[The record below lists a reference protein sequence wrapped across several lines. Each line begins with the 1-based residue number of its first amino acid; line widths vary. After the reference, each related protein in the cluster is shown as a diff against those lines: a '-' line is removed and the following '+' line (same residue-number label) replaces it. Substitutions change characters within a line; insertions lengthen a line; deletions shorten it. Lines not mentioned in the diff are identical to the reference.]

1 MLLLLRA
8 MWMEDEA
15 EQALVK
21 NAGCSGGLNDDSENP
36 ETGVYFSISDPCK
49 LGWFLNIDTQIS
61 EPVVNSNG
69 SSTYEVTAT
78 YSNTLSDNDKI
89 NAGRYIL
96 GSYGGTITGYI
107 HIFAPAGGSIS
118 DIEMSNG
125 DTMYT
130 GNYNNLQVAYRFG
143 NSIAPGSSIT
153 VTYKVTTA
161 SGVTNPLGVNSTPTL
176 QNYR

>member
-1 MLLLLRA
+1 MAKLVSDFDVKKAGDYYKVFSDGAKNRTVM

-49 LGWFLNIDTQIS
+49 LGWFLNIDTRIS
-61 EPVVNSNG
+61 EPVVNSNC

-89 NAGRYIL
+89 NAIP
-96 GSYGGTITGYI
+96 II
-107 HIFAPAGGSIS
+107 PIEPANDVKNVLPFLVIK
-118 DIEMSNG
+118 
-125 DTMYT
+125 
-130 GNYNNLQVAYRFG
+130 LF
-143 NSIAPGSSIT
+143 
-153 VTYKVTTA
+153 K
-161 SGVTNPLGVNSTPTL
+161 LK
-176 QNYR
+176 

>member
-1 MLLLLRA
+1 MTKS
-8 MWMEDEA
+8 M
-15 EQALVK
+15 
-21 NAGCSGGLNDDSENP
+21 
-36 ETGVYFSISDPCK
+36 
-49 LGWFLNIDTQIS
+49 
-61 EPVVNSNG
+61 PV
-69 SSTYEVTAT
+69 
-78 YSNTLSDNDKI
+78 D
-89 NAGRYIL
+89 YIL

-153 VTYKVTTA
+153 ITYKVTTA
-161 SGVTNPLGVNSTPTL
+161 AGVTNSSWS
-176 QNYR
+176 